1 MIKTLV
7 AVVGVLVVISIA
19 GVLALAATK
28 SDAFRVERTASIK
41 AAPEKIF
48 ALINDLH
55 GWGAWSPYEKKDP
68 AMKRTFSGAAS
79 GKGAIYEWDGNKNV
93 GKGRMEITE
102 TSPPS
107 RILIKLD
114 FISPFEGH
122 NTAEFSM
129 VPKGDTTS
137 VTWAMDGPAPFVSKV
152 MQVFLN
158 LDTMIGKDFEDGL
171 ANLKTLAEK

>member
-1 MIKTLV
+1 MIKTIV

-41 AAPEKIF
+41 APPEKIF

-122 NTAEFSM
+122 NTAEFTM
-129 VPKGDTTS
+129 IPKNDATT
-137 VTWAMDGPAPFVSKV
+137 VTWAMDGPAPFISKV

-158 LDTMIGKDFEDGL
+158 LDSMIGNDFEEGL